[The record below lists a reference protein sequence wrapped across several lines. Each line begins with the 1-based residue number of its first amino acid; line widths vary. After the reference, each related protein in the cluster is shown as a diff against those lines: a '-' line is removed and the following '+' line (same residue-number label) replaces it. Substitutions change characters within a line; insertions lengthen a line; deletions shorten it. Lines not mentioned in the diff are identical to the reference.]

1 MALPSNFVSVM
12 RDFTA
17 DLKTTYPEYTHIWW
31 IYGDKT
37 TDEGWKDLYT
47 YCLKVYPERFFDIL
61 YQNEDIFKDDDKNT
75 FFLPRMDFKKLY
87 HCEGVSKQTQQTI
100 WKYLQLILFM
110 VIGNVKNK
118 SEFGNTMN
126 MFEGIDED
134 ELQSKMTEA
143 MTGLR
148 DFFKNLDSM
157 REKDT
162 DGTTSDSDNE
172 DEDEDHDGND
182 EWIKTNMKEGEK
194 AMNHLFQEFEKHMK
208 SPEPDSEETKNPEMP
223 NPENL
228 HAHLKGLF
236 GGKLGGL
243 AQELMEELQYDLQE
257 SLGINPDEIDET
269 SNPADILKKLMRHP
283 DKLMKLVQ
291 KIQNKFQEKMKSGDL
306 SQEELMKEAGEMLRK
321 MKDMGGNS
329 KQMNEMFR
337 NMAQNMGGGENIG
350 KNMKVDIN
358 RLDRM
363 IKSQDIKDRMRAKLD
378 KKKQDNF
385 VLEKTKIPNNL
396 VYRPND
402 EEKQEKTLM
411 TDEQINT
418 LANQIDSINEKP
430 PSKKNAGKKKKKSK
444 K

>member
-1 MALPSNFVSVM
+1 MTLPDNFISVM
-12 RDFTA
+12 RDFTS
-17 DLKTTYPEYTHIWW
+17 DLKTTYPEYAHIWW

-37 TDEGWKDLYT
+37 TDEGWSDLYT

-61 YQNEDIFKDDDKNT
+61 YQNEDIFKEEEKNT

-87 HCEGVSKQTQQTI
+87 YCEGVSPQTQQTI

-110 VIGNVKNK
+110 VIGNVKDK

-126 MFEGIDED
+126 MFEGIDEA

-143 MTGLR
+143 MSGLGE
-148 DFFKNLDSM
+148 FFKNLDSI
-157 REKDT
+157 REKDQ
-162 DGTTSDSDNE
+162 
-172 DEDEDHDGND
+172 DEDEDDDGKKSSDVNED
-182 EWIKTNMKEGEK
+182 ENPMKNIFE
-194 AMNHLFQEFEKHMK
+194 EFEKHMNS
-208 SPEPDSEETKNPEMP
+208 SPESDANDTKNNEMP
-223 NPENL
+223 NPEDL

-243 AQELMEELQYDLQE
+243 AQELMEELQHDLQD
-257 SLGINPDEIDET
+257 SLGINPDDFDEN

-337 NMAQNMGGGENIG
+337 NMAKNMGGGENIA
-350 KNMKVDIN
+350 KNMKVDTN

-363 IKSQDIKDRMRAKLD
+363 LKSQDIKDRMRAKLD
-378 KKKQDNF
+378 KKKQENF
-385 VLEKTKIPNNL
+385 VLEKTQVPNNL
-396 VYRPND
+396 VYRPID
-402 EEKQEKTLM
+402 EEKQEKTFM
-411 TDEQINT
+411 TDEQINDI
-418 LANQIDSINEKP
+418 AKAIGDISEKP
-430 PSKKNAGKKKKKSK
+430 PTKNNAGKKKKKTK

>member
-1 MALPSNFVSVM
+1 MELPDNFASVM

-17 DLKTTYPEYTHIWW
+17 DLKTTYPEYAHIWW

-37 TDEGWKDLYT
+37 TDEGWIDLYA

-61 YQNEDIFKDDDKNT
+61 YQNEDIFKDDSKNT

-87 HCEGVSKQTQQTI
+87 NCAGVTQKTQQSI

-110 VIGNVKNK
+110 VIGNVKDK

-126 MFEGIDED
+126 MFEGIDEE

-143 MTGLR
+143 MTGLG
-148 DFFKNLDSM
+148 DFFKNLDKM
-157 REKDT
+157 KEKDE
-162 DGTTSDSDNE
+162 DGDDEE
-172 DEDEDHDGND
+172 DDEEDDKEDGDW
-182 EWIKTNMKEGEK
+182 EKMKEGEK
-194 AMNHLFQEFEKHMK
+194 TMKNIFEEFEKHMK
-208 SPEPDSEETKNPEMP
+208 GPSPDDSSSDDMKNPEMP
-223 NPENL
+223 DPENL

-243 AQELMEELQYDLQE
+243 AQELMEELQDDLQE
-257 SLGINPDEIDET
+257 SLGINPDEFDEK
-269 SNPADILKKLMRHP
+269 SNPADILKKMMRHP

-306 SQEELMKEAGEMLRK
+306 SQAELMKEAGDMLRK

-337 NMAQNMGGGENIG
+337 NMAQNMGGGEHIG
-350 KNMKVDIN
+350 KNMKVDTN

-385 VLEKTKIPNNL
+385 VLEKTQEPNNL
-396 VYRPND
+396 VYRPID
-402 EEKQEKTLM
+402 EEKQEKTYM
-411 TDEQINT
+411 TDEQINHIAKT
-418 LANQIDSINEKP
+418 IGDVTVKAPTKS
-430 PSKKNAGKKKKKSK
+430 SGKKKKKTK

>member
-1 MALPSNFVSVM
+1 MTLPDNFVSVL
-12 RDFTA
+12 RDFTS
-17 DLKTTYPEYTHIWW
+17 DLKTTYPEHAHIWW

-37 TDEGWKDLYT
+37 TEEGWKDLYA

-61 YQNEDIFKDDDKNT
+61 YQNEDIFKDESKNT
-75 FFLPRMDFKKLY
+75 YFLPRMDFKKLY
-87 HCEGVSKQTQQTI
+87 NCEGVSQKIQQTI

-110 VIGNVKNK
+110 VIGNVKDK

-126 MFEGIDED
+126 MFEGIDET
-134 ELQSKMTEA
+134 ELQSKMSEA
-143 MTGLR
+143 MKGLG
-148 DFFKNLDSM
+148 DFFKNLDSLK
-157 REKDT
+157 EKDK
-162 DGTTSDSDNE
+162 
-172 DEDEDHDGND
+172 EDHDQEDGDADDNAGD
-182 EWIKTNMKEGEK
+182 EWLKANMNEGEN
-194 AMNHLFQEFEKHMK
+194 AMKHIFEEFEKHMK
-208 SPEPDSEETKNPEMP
+208 SPDSESEDGTKNPEMEMP

-243 AQELMEELQYDLQE
+243 AQELMEELQDDLQE
-257 SLGINPDEIDET
+257 SLGFNPDEFDNS
-269 SNPADILKKLMRHP
+269 SNPADILKKLMSHP

-337 NMAQNMGGGENIG
+337 NMAKNMGGGENMA
-350 KNMKVDIN
+350 KNMKVDTN

-363 IKSQDIKDRMRAKLD
+363 LKSQDIKDRMRAKLD
-378 KKKQDNF
+378 KKKQENF
-385 VLEKTKIPNNL
+385 VLEKTQIPNNL
-396 VYRPND
+396 VYRPMD
-402 EEKQEKTLM
+402 VEKQEKTFM
-411 TDEQINT
+411 TDEQINHIVK
-418 LANQIDSINEKP
+418 QIGDVSDKQP
-430 PSKKNAGKKKKKSK
+430 PNKCAGKKKKKTK

>member
-1 MALPSNFVSVM
+1 MELPDNFASVM
-12 RDFTA
+12 KDFTS
-17 DLKTTYPEYTHIWW
+17 DLKTTFPEHAHIWW

-37 TDEGWKDLYT
+37 TDEGWSDLYD

-61 YQNEDIFKDDDKNT
+61 YQNEDIFKEEGKNT

-87 HCEGVSKQTQQTI
+87 NCEGVSLKTQQSI

-110 VIGNVKNK
+110 VIGNVKDK
-118 SEFGNTMN
+118 SEFGKTMN
-126 MFEGIDED
+126 MFEGVDEA
-134 ELQSKMTEA
+134 ELQTKMTEA
-143 MTGLR
+143 MVGLG
-148 DFFKNLDSM
+148 DFFKNLEKK
-157 REKDT
+157 EKDQEEEEEET
-162 DGTTSDSDNE
+162 DWKKKEMN
-172 DEDEDHDGND
+172 
-182 EWIKTNMKEGEK
+182 EGEK
-194 AMNHLFQEFEKHMK
+194 AMNHIFEEFEKHMN
-208 SPEPDSEETKNPEMP
+208 SDPEETKNPEMP
-223 NPENL
+223 DPENL
-228 HAHLKGLF
+228 HKHLKGLF

-243 AQELMEELQYDLQE
+243 AQELMEELQEDLQD
-257 SLGINPDEIDET
+257 SLGINPDELDQT

-337 NMAQNMGGGENIG
+337 NMAQNMGGGNIG
-350 KNMKVDIN
+350 KNMKVDTN

-363 IKSQDIKDRMRAKLD
+363 LKSQDIKDRMRAKLD

-385 VLEKTKIPNNL
+385 VLEKTQIPNNL
-396 VYRPND
+396 VYRPVD

-411 TDEQINT
+411 TDEQINII
-418 LANQIDSINEKP
+418 AKQIGDVTEKKQ
-430 PSKKNAGKKKKKSK
+430 SVKATKKKPKKTK